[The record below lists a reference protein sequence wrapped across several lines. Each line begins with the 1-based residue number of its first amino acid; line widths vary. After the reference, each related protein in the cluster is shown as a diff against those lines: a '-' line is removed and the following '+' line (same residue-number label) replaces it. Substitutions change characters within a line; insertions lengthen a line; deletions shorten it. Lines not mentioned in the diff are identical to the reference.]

1 MNDMPFANS
10 SLSLHPV
17 YTLYEKRKTR
27 PDADQTK
34 RAATALLG
42 RGGSAEKCRRLGE
55 RKDPREQGF
64 DHRSPFR
71 IRCES
76 GGVVFKTLFAGI
88 LEVFCNTA

>member
-1 MNDMPFANS
+1 MSMNS
-10 SLSLHPV
+10 
-17 YTLYEKRKTR
+17 KRKAIFNSTHMNK
-27 PDADQTK
+27 ALFIWCSE

-88 LEVFCNTA
+88 FEVFCNTP